1 MNPALH
7 TLSAAFAILLDG
19 SAVFVYGQ
27 TGTAGLVSFSD
38 EVVESEVS
46 EAEAERETDEILTY
60 FLRSGPA
67 KCSMAK
73 LAQERGDCE
82 ALRDLGFSM
91 MQTEREA
98 SKKIQMIAAKRHL
111 YAPYKPSAEWSADL
125 NKLPQQKCPEFDKQF
140 TAGAITKLEDDVR
153 ILRRASEC
161 QDRWVRLVASDQ
173 LPIVESELAQLKMIR
188 DKAAARQ

>member
-1 MNPALH
+1 MNPARH
-7 TLSAAFAILLDG
+7 TLSTAFAILLEG
-19 SAVFVYGQ
+19 SVVFVYGQ
-27 TGTAGLVSFSD
+27 TGDAALVSISHD
-38 EVVESEVS
+38 VVESEVS
-46 EAEAERETDEILTY
+46 KTEAERETDEILTY

-111 YAPYKPSAEWSADL
+111 YAPHKPSSEWSADL
-125 NKLPQQKCPEFDKQF
+125 DKLPHAKCPEFDKQF
-140 TAGAITKLEDDVR
+140 AAGAITWLEKD
-153 ILRRASEC
+153 IQMLRRAAEC

-173 LPIVESELAQLKMIR
+173 LPIVQNELAQLKLIG
-188 DKAAARQ
+188 DKTKAQ